1 MLRGRGDSA
10 AARVGAR
17 GAQKGLALIG
27 VFGANGFM
35 GRHLLR
41 KLAEER
47 IPARAFSRRFDLNVD
62 RGAPQIE
69 FVEGDF
75 AHPLER
81 TAALDGIDVVVQLIS
96 TSSPGLRN
104 DHVISDIQENV
115 IPHVGFLEQCVR
127 SKVRRYIFIS
137 SGGAV
142 YGEQAT
148 PPTTE
153 EAPVAPI
160 SSYGVTKVTIE
171 QYIKMYG
178 YLNEMDYS
186 ILRVSNPFG
195 PGQKFKKGQGLIPF
209 VLDRAT
215 RRLPIQIFGD
225 GNSRRDYLYIDDLT
239 NALYLSIVN
248 EKECRAVINIG
259 SGESKSI
266 NEVVDEIEANL
277 DYSLKREYVQARAT
291 DVRMTMLN
299 ITRSRDILGWKP
311 EISFTDGIRTT
322 VSAFIRQ

>member
-1 MLRGRGDSA
+1 
-10 AARVGAR
+10 
-17 GAQKGLALIG
+17 
-27 VFGANGFM
+27 M

-47 IPARAFSRRFDLNVD
+47 IPARAFSRHFDLNVD
-62 RGAPQIE
+62 RGTPQIE

-75 AHPLER
+75 TNPLQR
-81 TAALDGIDVVVQLIS
+81 IAALDGIDIVVQLIS

-104 DHVISDIQENV
+104 DQVISDIQENV

-127 SKVRRYIFIS
+127 AKVRRYIFVS

-142 YGEQAT
+142 YGEQAK

-171 QYIKMYG
+171 QYLKMYG
-178 YLNEMDYS
+178 YLSQMGYF

-225 GNSRRDYLYIDDLT
+225 GSSRRDYLYIDDLIE
-239 NALYLSIVN
+239 AVYLSVVGEGDFQSIV
-248 EKECRAVINIG
+248 NIG
-259 SGESKSI
+259 SGDSVSI
-266 NEVVDEIEANL
+266 NDVVDKIEANL
-277 DYSLKREYVQARAT
+277 NYPIEREFVKPRAT
-291 DVRMTMLN
+291 DVNVTMLDN
-299 ITRSRDILGWKP
+299 TRARHLLGWNPK
-311 EISFTDGIRTT
+311 ISFEDGIRST
-322 VSAFIRQ
+322 VAAFTAK

>member
-1 MLRGRGDSA
+1 
-10 AARVGAR
+10 
-17 GAQKGLALIG
+17 LIG

-47 IPARAFSRRFDLNVD
+47 IPARAFSRRFELNVD

-104 DHVISDIQENV
+104 DHVISDIQEIV

-142 YGEQAT
+142 YGEQAA

-160 SSYGVTKVTIE
+160 SSYGVTKATVE

-178 YLNEMDYS
+178 YLNQMDYF

-195 PGQKFKKGQGLIPF
+195 PGQKLKKGQGLIPF

-225 GNSRRDYLYIDDLT
+225 GSSRRDYLYIDDLT
-239 NALYLSIVN
+239 EAIYLSVVN
-248 EKECRAVINIG
+248 KGEFQSVVNVG
-259 SGESKSI
+259 SGESLSI
-266 NEVVDEIEANL
+266 NDVVDEIEVNL
-277 DYSLKREYVQARAT
+277 NYSIEREHVKPRAT
-291 DVRMTMLN
+291 DVNTTMLDN
-299 ITRSRDILGWKP
+299 TKARHLLGWRPKV
-311 EISFTDGIRTT
+311 SFQEGMRST
-322 VSAFIRQ
+322 VSAFMAK

>member
-1 MLRGRGDSA
+1 
-10 AARVGAR
+10 
-17 GAQKGLALIG
+17 
-27 VFGANGFM
+27 M

-62 RGAPQIE
+62 RGTPQIE
-69 FVEGDF
+69 FIEGDF
-75 AHPLER
+75 TNPLQR
-81 TAALDGIDVVVQLIS
+81 IAALDGIDVVVQLIS

-104 DHVISDIQENV
+104 DQVISDIQENV

-171 QYIKMYG
+171 QYLKMYG
-178 YLNEMDYS
+178 YLNQMDYF

-225 GNSRRDYLYIDDLT
+225 GSARRDYLYIDDLIE
-239 NALYLSIVN
+239 AIYLSVVSKGEFQSIVN
-248 EKECRAVINIG
+248 VG
-259 SGESKSI
+259 SGESVSI
-266 NEVVDEIEANL
+266 SDVVDKIEANL
-277 DYSLKREYVQARAT
+277 NYPIEREFVKPRAT
-291 DVRMTMLN
+291 DVNTTMLDN
-299 ITRSRDILGWKP
+299 STARRLLGWKP
-311 EISFTDGIRTT
+311 RVSFEEGIRST
-322 VSAFIRQ
+322 VSAFTAK

>member
-1 MLRGRGDSA
+1 
-10 AARVGAR
+10 
-17 GAQKGLALIG
+17 LIG

-41 KLAEER
+41 KLADER

-62 RGAPQIE
+62 RGSPQIE

-75 AHPLER
+75 TNPLQR
-81 TAALDGIDVVVQLIS
+81 IAALDGVDVVVQLIS

-104 DHVISDIQENV
+104 DQVISDIQENV

-127 SKVRRYIFIS
+127 AKVRRYIFVS

-171 QYIKMYG
+171 QYLKMYG
-178 YLNEMDYS
+178 HLSQMGYF

-225 GNSRRDYLYIDDLT
+225 GSSRRDYLYIDDLIE
-239 NALYLSIVN
+239 AVYLSVVGEGEFQSIV
-248 EKECRAVINIG
+248 NIG
-259 SGESKSI
+259 SGDSVSI
-266 NEVVDEIEANL
+266 SDVVDKIEANL
-277 DYSLKREYVQARAT
+277 KYPIEREFVKPRAT
-291 DVRMTMLN
+291 DVNVTMLDN
-299 ITRSRDILGWKP
+299 TRARHLLGWKP
-311 EISFTDGIRTT
+311 KISFEDGIRST
-322 VSAFIRQ
+322 VAAFTAK